1 MNLEFV
7 QGLCYIISSIFFVF
21 GLKMMSSPATARK
34 GNLVSAIGML
44 LAVVTTLVAMKE
56 IQWGWIISQQVVF

>member
-44 LAVVTTLVAMKE
+44 IAVVTTLAVMTEVKWAH
-56 IQWGWIISQQVVF
+56 QR